1 MIPFKFVAILVCQC
15 LASESRL
22 SVRVGVAWESAPA
35 RGLQLA
41 SYNREWAKFKLSVA
55 RAQAESGVPLL
66 MPLQVLRSHSATVTV

>member
-22 SVRVGVAWESAPA
+22 SVRVGVAWESAP
-35 RGLQLA
+35 GLQLA